1 MQLHTHHFLC
11 VCISIYNI
19 IYIYNN
25 GPALRIYNLKI
36 CLAKLSHSSGNR
48 VFRARPRTLVLEYG
62 PMHLEYGPMH
72 LEYGPMHLEYGP
84 MHLEYGHLDLEYA
97 QEVSGCTGSRTAYR
111 SIVRGEKK
119 VRANYWLEGCDI
131 HSHGI
136 CVCCIIVWSLYCTGC
151 RQCSTVLHTHATLH
165 IYHMFIF
172 YLHICCLHILS
183 AVWGLSYLSVFF
195 HILSVSS
202 FFFIFYLLVCLS
214 IYVHRCSILPFPI
227 SLLHFPFS
235 EFTTLGL
242 KVLVIH
248 SQTTQLA
255 WACAL
260 SHSHW
265 KWGEA
270 ALLT

>member
-1 MQLHTHHFLC
+1 
-11 VCISIYNI
+11 
-19 IYIYNN
+19 
-25 GPALRIYNLKI
+25 
-36 CLAKLSHSSGNR
+36 
-48 VFRARPRTLVLEYG
+48 
-62 PMHLEYGPMH
+62 MH

-136 CVCCIIVWSLYCTGC
+136 SVCCIIFWSLYCTGC

-195 HILSVSS
+195 SYSICELFFFHILSPGLLEY
-202 FFFIFYLLVCLS
+202 ICTQMFYPTFPNFPPTLS
-214 IYVHRCSILPFPI
+214 IFWIHHLRFEGFGNSFPDHAAGL
-227 SLLHFPFS
+227 SLR
-235 EFTTLGL
+235 
-242 KVLVIH
+242 LV
-248 SQTTQLA
+248 A
-255 WACAL
+255 
-260 SHSHW
+260 
-265 KWGEA
+265 
-270 ALLT
+270 